1 MKFIEL
7 HMYAS
12 KHSILVNTTKISY
25 IYEDPEG
32 GTVICFAGDE
42 DDYVVVEE
50 RYKTIKKLLQE
61 M

>member
-1 MKFIEL
+1 
-7 HMYAS
+7 MYAS